1 MCDISD
7 SQQACPAIS
16 AIYLMRD
23 PQDTETIQAVEQ
35 ILGHTFRDRN
45 LIKQAFTH
53 SSVCD
58 DPVESNER
66 LEFLGDAILGAVIC
80 DHLYQRFPDC
90 LEGDLT
96 RVKSDIVSRRTCASL
111 TRKLGLHKY
120 LRIGKGTIGPGGLP
134 SSVEA
139 GLLEAVIGAL
149 YVDGGFDVAKRFT
162 LECFGPL
169 IDNYKLDEPGDNY
182 KSLLQQYAQ
191 ERFGSSPT
199 YVLLDE
205 KGPDHHKCFESE
217 VVLDQRHFPSAWGVS
232 KKEAEQKAAY
242 NALVELGLLQ
252 RPPEGANNP

>member
-1 MCDISD
+1 MRDISD
-7 SQQACPAIS
+7 SQQAGPAIS
-16 AIYLMRD
+16 AICLMWD
-23 PQDTETIQAVEQ
+23 PQDTDTVQAVEQ
-35 ILGHTFRDRN
+35 VLGHTFRDRN

-53 SSVCD
+53 CSVCD
-58 DPVESNER
+58 DPVDSNER

-80 DHLYQRFPDC
+80 DHLYQRFHDC

-96 RVKSDIVSRRTCASL
+96 RVKSEIVSRRTCASL
-111 TRKLGLHKY
+111 TRKLGLDKY
-120 LRIGKGTIGPGGLP
+120 LRLGKGMIGPRGLP
-134 SSVEA
+134 NSVAA
-139 GLLEAVIGAL
+139 GLLEAVIGAMYL
-149 YVDGGFDVAKRFT
+149 DGGFDIARQFI
-162 LECFGPL
+162 LDCFGPM
-169 IDNYKLDEPGDNY
+169 IDSYRLDEPGDNY

-217 VVLDQRHFPSAWGVS
+217 VVLDQRHFPSAWGGS

-252 RPPEGANNP
+252 GPPKGS